1 MEETLISFETAVLA
15 KEKGFN
21 IATVYGYDNNGS
33 LKEYFTYASYSP
45 GEPEIRI
52 EDFICKWEYQ
62 APTQGLLQK
71 WLREVHNIYLTVIPV
86 GDSGYELRYWY
97 YSILGVYCKDG
108 QHGINRFQTYEEALE
123 AGLLKALKL
132 VK

>member
-15 KEKGFN
+15 EEKGFN

-71 WLREVHNIYLTVIPV
+71 WLREKHNLHVLPILNWYP
-86 GDSGYELRYWY
+86 DRYDYEILRENEAPLRSK
-97 YSILGVYCKDG
+97 SIES
-108 QHGINRFQTYEEALE
+108 NYEQALE
-123 AGLLKALKL
+123 AGLFEALKL
-132 VK
+132 VR

>member
-1 MEETLISFETAVLA
+1 MEETLISFKTAELA
-15 KEKGFN
+15 KDKGFN

-71 WLREVHNIYLTVIPV
+71 WLREVHKIVIEINWNQFSNKYYFCLKIPV
-86 GDSGYELRYWY
+86 ELIKE
-97 YSILGVYCKDG
+97 SLD
-108 QHGINRFQTYEEALE
+108 FETYEETLE
-123 AGLLKALKL
+123 LGLFEALKL
-132 VK
+132 IK